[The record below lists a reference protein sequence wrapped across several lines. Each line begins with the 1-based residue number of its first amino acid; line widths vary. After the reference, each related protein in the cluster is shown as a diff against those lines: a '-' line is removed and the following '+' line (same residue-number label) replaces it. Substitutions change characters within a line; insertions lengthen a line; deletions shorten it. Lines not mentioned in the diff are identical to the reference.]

1 MTIFVLRTLQ
11 QITLQVI
18 QIVSLRS
25 QIPVR
30 GTHGKLRI
38 IQMFRLVCRLARST
52 IFDIICAPD
61 ENHGD
66 SSDGL
71 WSMYLTEAEKQD
83 TEVTESWKGDTDG
96 ILVFVSPGSALLCTF
111 TV

>member
-1 MTIFVLRTLQ
+1 VVFN
-11 QITLQVI
+11 
-18 QIVSLRS
+18 
-25 QIPVR
+25 
-30 GTHGKLRI
+30 
-38 IQMFRLVCRLARST
+38 LV
-52 IFDIICAPD
+52 PD

-83 TEVTESWKGDTDG
+83 KEVTESWKGDTDG
-96 ILVFVSPGSALLCTF
+96 ILVFVSFAPPRPLLFIF